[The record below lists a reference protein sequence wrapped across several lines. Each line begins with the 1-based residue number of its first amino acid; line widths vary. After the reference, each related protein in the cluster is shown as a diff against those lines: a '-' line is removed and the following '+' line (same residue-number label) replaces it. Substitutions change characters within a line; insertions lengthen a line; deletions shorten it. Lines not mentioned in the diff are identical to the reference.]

1 MKNVNVK
8 GGTMI
13 IEALRLRYES
23 QIAEAKA
30 NIQVYI
36 DNPAGI
42 GEHPDLVA
50 AVDHQMS
57 ALADAQDKLESLIQI
72 YGDELDD

>member
-13 IEALRLRYES
+13 IEALRLRYKS

-50 AVDHQMS
+50 AVDHQIT
-57 ALADAQDKLESLIQI
+57 ALADAQDKLESLIEI

>member
-1 MKNVNVK
+1 M
-8 GGTMI
+8 ML
-13 IEALRLRYES
+13 EALKAKYK
-23 QIAEAKA
+23 AEVMAAKV
-30 NIQVYI
+30 NIKVYL
-36 DNPAGI
+36 DNPVGI

>member
-1 MKNVNVK
+1 MYFNKPV
-8 GGTMI
+8 
-13 IEALRLRYES
+13 A
-23 QIAEAKA
+23 
-30 NIQVYI
+30 
-36 DNPAGI
+36 I